1 MLALDQ
7 ILERNPDLI
16 HANIDDETMLMSLTN
31 GEYYGM
37 NKVGS
42 AIWELLENSISV
54 AELIEKLSTMYEI
67 SVQQCEQDIT
77 PFLSNL
83 QDKDIIKTKC

>member
-67 SVQQCEQDIT
+67 SVQPVSYTHLTLPTI
-77 PFLSNL
+77 LL
-83 QDKDIIKTKC
+83 V